1 MPTPRPHAIDARS
14 STRRRLRRYIIATV
28 ASMVTSTD
36 AKQAIYRE
44 RMEQLRSWMRHYRFG
59 LALRRRTR
67 RFFKEYYASH
77 SAIDDNA
84 ILADL
89 APDLQRDVAD
99 YLLRASVWKSKF
111 GRPTPSTRC
120 LLTHWLISTQARLDQ
135 APPALRGV
143 ARGLA
148 LEGARDRAHGVARRR
163 RRRRG
168 PRPAVV
174 DFIYCA
180 GGPRRDVV

>member
-1 MPTPRPHAIDARS
+1 
-14 STRRRLRRYIIATV
+14 
-28 ASMVTSTD
+28 MVTSTD

-99 YLLRASVWKSKF
+99 YLLHASIKHHPLFAAFALQCEK
-111 GRPTPSTRC
+111 
-120 LLTHWLISTQARLDQ
+120 Q
-135 APPALRGV
+135 PA
-143 ARGLA
+143 ARGL
-148 LEGARDRAHGVARRR
+148 RH
-163 RRRRG
+163 
-168 PRPAVV
+168 
-174 DFIYCA
+174 
-180 GGPRRDVV
+180 RRDSPSLHL